1 MRIPRKSLVVSLT
14 ATLALGVAASANAT
28 GAADQVSQLSGSINS
43 PYQSATSPGKASLFS
58 QVSTVDK
65 DNAPAVSA
73 FPPEI
78 VRIDFP
84 AEMTYNANSKLAQC
98 DPEDTEIAA
107 GDTDAAIGHCPDAV
121 IGAGHAIARFA
132 AFPQENNETEL
143 TVTVFNGLTSVAGQQ
158 DSSDIAGTDAW
169 DGGNPTIILHAVGPL
184 APTTVTL
191 GEVRPSPTADTA
203 TEQFGDQLSVT
214 DAPDVANDAG
224 ALVFFNAQ
232 VARNYTNGKTGDKKK
247 KYSLIS
253 ATCPSGGDGDYD
265 FRGAWTYDD
274 ATTDTDSNTNAGPTT
289 TGAQYC
295 TTK

>member
-1 MRIPRKSLVVSLT
+1 MRIPRKSLVASLT
-14 ATLALGVAASANAT
+14 ATLALGVTASALADGAT
-28 GAADQVSQLSGSINS
+28 DQVSQLSASINS
-43 PYQSATSPGKASLFS
+43 PYQKATEAGKASLFS
-58 QVSTVDK
+58 QVSTYDK
-65 DNAPAVSA
+65 DNAPAISA

-84 AEMTYNANSKLAQC
+84 AEMTYNANKSLPQC
-98 DPEDTEIAA
+98 NPADTDIAA
-107 GDTDAAIGHCPDAV
+107 GDTDAAIAHCPNSV

-143 TVTVFNGLTSVAGQQ
+143 TVTVFNGLTSQAGQQ

-169 DGGNPTIILHAVGPL
+169 AAGNPTIILHAVGPL

-191 GEVRPSPTADTA
+191 GEIRSSPNGSDY
-203 TEQFGDQLSVT
+203 GKQLNVT

-232 VARNYTNGKTGDKKK
+232 VARSYDNGKTGDKKK
-247 KYSLIS
+247 KYNLIS
-253 ATCPSGGDGDYD
+253 ATCPTTGDGDYD
-265 FRGAWTYDD
+265 FRGSWTYDD
-274 ATTDTDSNTNAGPTT
+274 ATTDTDENTNAALNK

-295 TTK
+295 TTKP